1 MSASHLPAAGSTGR
15 RLRFT
20 DETFRDGPQS
30 VWANRMRTA
39 SMLDAAPLLDECG
52 FDRINLISGSA
63 FETAVVYLQ
72 EDPWERLHHLRKR
85 IKKTDTII
93 LVRGRN
99 LFGWKRYSDDVVE
112 LFMRTL
118 KEIGI
123 DWVLIFDALND
134 VDNVSFHVKCAK
146 KLGMGVLGYVT
157 YAISPVH
164 TPEHFVEK
172 SREFIDAGADGI
184 VFGDAS
190 GLLKAE
196 TARLN
201 LEALRKAFP
210 DTMLEFSGHDA
221 TGHSLSCYE
230 EAIKAGVD
238 GLYSAARPLAYG
250 ESIPATMDLRLI
262 GEEQGWSNQLDA
274 ENLRRIDDYFLWVAH
289 QENRPFSRKIE
300 PNEETF
306 RVFAHHQVP
315 GGMRSHLESQ
325 LAGLNLL
332 DRLDEVLEETGR
344 VRAEM
349 GFPVMVTPFS
359 QLVTVQA
366 TFNVLEGKRYNTV
379 PEELRLY
386 MRGDYGKAPGP
397 IDQNIL
403 DRVVGDEDR
412 LDSKAVFGREMV
424 PDYIRA
430 NGPFQSDEQMLLEMF
445 NSKVAVGKYRLAQ
458 KPVTRGDVPSPLVGL
473 VEELARRPGVS
484 VQLNKGGLQLRQC
497 N

>member
-1 MSASHLPAAGSTGR
+1 MTGAR
-15 RLRFT
+15 RPSRLRFT

-39 SMLDAAPLLDECG
+39 SMLDAAPILDDCG

-63 FETAVVYLQ
+63 FETAIVYMF

-118 KEIGI
+118 KNIGI

-134 VDNVSFHVKCAK
+134 VRNIEFHVRCAK

-157 YAISPVH
+157 YSLSPVH
-164 TPEHFVEK
+164 TPEHFIEIGRDFVA
-172 SREFIDAGADGI
+172 AGADGI

-190 GLLKAE
+190 GLLTEE
-196 TARLN
+196 TARDN
-201 LEALRKAFP
+201 ISALRRALP

-221 TGHSLSCYE
+221 TGLSLKCYQ
-230 EAIKAGVD
+230 AAMDAGAE
-238 GLYSAARPLAYG
+238 GFYSAARPVSYG
-250 ESIPATMDLRLI
+250 ESLPATRDLESMARRS
-262 GEEQGWSNQLDA
+262 GFETNLDDHC
-274 ENLRRIDDYFLWVAH
+274 LRQIDDYFLWVAY
-289 QENRPFSRKIE
+289 QEGRPFSRSVT
-300 PNEETF
+300 PNAENF
-306 RVFAHHQVP
+306 RLFAHHQVP
-315 GGMRSHLESQ
+315 GGMMSHLVSQ
-325 LAGLNLL
+325 LTGLNLL
-332 DRLDEVLEETGR
+332 DRLPEVLEETGR
-344 VRAEM
+344 VREEM

-366 TFNVLEGKRYNTV
+366 TFNVLEGKRYHTV

-386 MRGDYGKAPGP
+386 MRGHYGRAPGQ

-403 DRVVGDEDR
+403 DRVVGNDPLIDASEVFDREMVSEFIAENGSFSSDET
-412 LDSKAVFGREMV
+412 LLLELFNSKAVV
-424 PDYIRA
+424 QKYRA
-430 NGPFQSDEQMLLEMF
+430 NRKSV
-445 NSKVAVGKYRLAQ
+445 S
-458 KPVTRGDVPSPLVGL
+458 RGDVPPPLTGL
-473 VEELARRPGVS
+473 IRELAKRPGIS
-484 VQLNKGGLQLRQC
+484 RFSMSNGSISYSQQM
-497 N
+497 